1 MILSAVKLMTV
12 NKKAS
17 ILIVDDNPVNI
28 DLLRRYLEGEDYSI
42 SAVTSGEK
50 ALKVVAKIQID
61 LILLD
66 IMMPGMDGYQTCTA
80 LKQSSQ
86 SEHIPVIF
94 VTAKIEPEDLRKGF
108 AVGAADYIT
117 KPVQQDIILARVKN
131 QLSITSQMQL
141 KRELLEKSNKMA
153 ELGNMVAGIAHE
165 VASPMGNLMLT
176 MDYILQKTAKIKQAS
191 AEHKLDKQG
200 FEQYLAKLTEAANM
214 CHANAKRAT
223 DLMASFKQ
231 VAVNQCSNKI
241 IEFNLAEYI
250 EDILLTLRP
259 KLKKH
264 PHTVTVL
271 IDEKITVIN
280 NPGALSQV
288 IINLVN
294 NSLLHA
300 FNQERTGN
308 IEIAAKEEKHLI
320 TLVYTDDGLGMSSE
334 QRQMAFKKYYTTKAG
349 EGGSG
354 LGLTICKELIE
365 QEMQGQIELE
375 STHGTG
381 TKFTISFG
389 QLPSSQNSHEPE
401 QP

>member
-1 MILSAVKLMTV
+1 MTK
-12 NKKAS
+12 NNKAS

-28 DLLRRYLEGEDYSI
+28 DLLRRYLEGEGYSI

-50 ALKVVAKIQID
+50 ALKVVTKIHID

-80 LKQSSQ
+80 LKQSTE

-94 VTAKIEPEDLRKGF
+94 VTAKIEPEDLRYGF

-131 QLSITSQMQL
+131 QLSIISQMKL

-176 MDYILQKTAKIKQAS
+176 LDYILQKTQKKKRAN

-200 FEQYLAKLTEAANM
+200 FEQYLEKLTEAANM

-231 VAVNQCSNKI
+231 VAVNQCSNKN
-241 IEFNLAEYI
+241 IEFNLGEYL

-259 KLKKH
+259 KLKKY

-271 IDEKITVIN
+271 VDREITITN

-288 IINLVN
+288 VINLVN

-300 FNQERTGN
+300 FNQEHPGS
-308 IEIAAKEEKHLI
+308 IEITATQQNHQV
-320 TLVYTDDGLGMSSE
+320 TLVYSDDGLGMSSE
-334 QRQMAFKKYYTTKAG
+334 QLKMAFNKYYTTKAG

-354 LGLTICKELIE
+354 LGLAITKELVE
-365 QEMQGQIELE
+365 QEMQGSIELE
-375 STHGTG
+375 SSSGSG
-381 TKFTISFG
+381 TKFTISFAN
-389 QLPSSQNSHEPE
+389 LASA
-401 QP
+401 

>member
-1 MILSAVKLMTV
+1 LNLSAVKPMSK
-12 NKKAS
+12 NKKTS

-42 SAVTSGEK
+42 AAVTSGEK
-50 ALKVVAKIQID
+50 ALKVVTKIQVD

-80 LKQSSQ
+80 LKQSSE

-94 VTAKIEPEDLRKGF
+94 VTAKIEPEDLRHGF

-131 QLSITSQMQL
+131 QLSITSQMKL

-153 ELGNMVAGIAHE
+153 ELGNMVAGITHE
-165 VASPMGNLMLT
+165 IASPMGNLMLT
-176 MDYILQKTAKIKQAS
+176 MDYILQKTEKIHKAS

-200 FEQYLAKLTEAANM
+200 FEEYLRKLVEAANM

-223 DLMASFKQ
+223 DLLDSFKQ
-231 VAVNQCSNKI
+231 VAVNQCSNKT
-241 IEFNLAEYI
+241 IEFSLGEYL

-259 KLKKH
+259 KLKKY
-264 PHTVTVL
+264 PHTVKVSMDKE
-271 IDEKITVIN
+271 IIITN

-288 IINLVN
+288 VINLVN

-300 FNQERTGN
+300 FDQEHSGN
-308 IEIAAKEEKHLI
+308 IEIVAKQDNHQV
-320 TLVYTDDGLGMSSE
+320 TLVYTDDGQGMKSE
-334 QRQMAFKKYYTTKAG
+334 QLKMAFNKYYTTKAG
-349 EGGSG
+349 AGGSG
-354 LGLTICKELIE
+354 LGLSITKELVE
-365 QEMQGQIELE
+365 QQMQGTIELE
-375 STHGTG
+375 STHGSG
-381 TKFTISFG
+381 TKITLCFTN
-389 QLPSSQNSHEPE
+389 LPLSPNDQEPG
-401 QP
+401 PS